1 MEAAPEAIDE
11 ALEILLLAPETAEE
25 AAAEAELV
33 IDEMAPVAL
42 REVAEA
48 RALLRLEE
56 REALAEEREEMM
68 LELCEER
75 RDRAE
80 EEAEA
85 IAVSSPARVEV
96 MVMPDM
102 EMGIM
107 DIEAEDC
114 AIAGA
119 TNATATRRF
128 LSCMLVV
135 L

>member
-1 MEAAPEAIDE
+1 M
-11 ALEILLLAPETAEE
+11 
-25 AAAEAELV
+25 
-33 IDEMAPVAL
+33 DEMAPVAL

-85 IAVSSPARVEV
+85 MAVSSSTRVEV
-96 MVMPDM
+96 MVIPDMVMPDM
-102 EMGIM
+102 GII
-107 DIEAEDC
+107 DIEAADDC

-128 LSCMLVV
+128 LSCILSVG
-135 L
+135 LR